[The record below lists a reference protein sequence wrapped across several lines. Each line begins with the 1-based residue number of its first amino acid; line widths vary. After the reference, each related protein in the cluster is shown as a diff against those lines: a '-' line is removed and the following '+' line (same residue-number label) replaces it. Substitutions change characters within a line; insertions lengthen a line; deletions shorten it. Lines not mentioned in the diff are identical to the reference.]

1 MDVILQMGLL
11 IAIDAALIGVL
22 ALALAPLMVYKRAAF
37 AVLKR
42 NFIGYFAN
50 PTGYVF
56 LCFFVILTTCVAFLP
71 PQFFASNLANLD
83 QLNYWLPLIMLIY
96 IPSITMSI
104 WAEERRQGTDELL
117 LTLPAD
123 DFDIVVGKY
132 LAAAAIYTAA
142 LLFSQLSNFAVLVSL
157 SLGQLDVGML
167 FTTYLGYWLMGLAM
181 LSLGMIASFL
191 TPNLTVGFLLGVLF
205 NVPLVAANYADWFIP
220 SYTWA
225 QRIKQLGI
233 AAYLDDFGRGVVSLG
248 GVLYFLLVIM
258 VGIYLSMVLVGRRHW
273 YGGRD
278 GESLLGHYLVRIV
291 SLVVVAL
298 SANILFAYYD
308 PVRVDTTQNQVS
320 SLSSATR
327 ALVSNLDTKQPIKIE
342 AYISTNIPEQYMKV
356 RHDLMSMLKEL
367 QRLGGSKLQVM
378 VYDNVDP
385 YSDRAQ
391 QADQRYGIKPQRVN
405 TESRGQFRDE
415 QIILG
420 AAFTSGLEKVVIPF
434 FDFGASIEYEL
445 VRSIATVAR
454 GERYTIGV
462 VQTDAQMLG
471 GMTFS
476 GMSPQQ
482 IPKRAIVG
490 ELELQYKVEQV
501 DANNPIDA
509 EKYDALLLVQPS
521 SLVPTQL
528 PNVIAA
534 IEAGIPTAIFEDPIP
549 VFIRGVP
556 GTGMPKQA
564 PGGMFGGGQ
573 PPPEKCNIQQL
584 WDALGIQVLGR
595 MGDQSLGMQGP
606 PLYQPEMVWQA
617 YNPYP
622 QLDFSYMGPEFVYV
636 RDKIPSPNG
645 TSTVGLSQEDS
656 TTKGLEEILFPFPG
670 GLKRISG
677 TGLEFEKLCSTNPD
691 ISGSYPFNKWI
702 DNRYD
707 QFELEKA
714 RGAVSGEKILAAR
727 ITGKRKNAEDVQKMA
742 DDGAAEKE
750 ADKKSADKK
759 SDDKKQADSDKK
771 KRDGMHVVYVTDVDI
786 LGDEF
791 LGIRARPDSQLN
803 FRFDNVT
810 FVLNVLDS
818 LVGDERF
825 NAIRSRK
832 LRYSTLALVEAETQQ
847 VREADQVR
855 RKELKEDYDKAIN
868 ELKEKRE
875 AAIKSLDQRV
885 KDLQDKQ
892 ARGEDISLDELMR
905 IQTEQREKA
914 DQLQKQATQ
923 QDARLQRQRDNDIE
937 KSRRD
942 YEQRIATI
950 QARYKFWAVFLPPL
964 PPILVALV
972 VFARRRLRER
982 EGISRTRLK

>member
-22 ALALAPLMVYKRAAF
+22 ALALLPLMVFKRAAF

-42 NFIGYFAN
+42 NFVGYFAN

-71 PQFFASNLANLD
+71 PEFFASNLANLD

-104 WAEERRQGTDELL
+104 WSEERRQGTDELL

-132 LAAAAIYTAA
+132 LAAAAIFTAA

-181 LSLGMIASFL
+181 LSLGMVASFL

-233 AAYLDDFGRGVVSLG
+233 AAYLDDFGRGVISFG
-248 GVLYFLLVIM
+248 GVLYFLMVIV

-298 SANILFAYYD
+298 SANMLFAFYD
-308 PVRVDTTQNQVS
+308 PVRVDTTKNQVS

-327 ALVSNLDTKQPIKIE
+327 AIVKDLDTKQPIKVE

-367 QRLGGSKLQVM
+367 DRLGGSKLEVL

-385 YSDRAQ
+385 YSERAQ

-420 AAFTSGLEKVVIPF
+420 AAFTSGLEKVVVPF
-434 FDFGASIEYEL
+434 FDFGAPIEYEL
-445 VRSIATVAR
+445 VRSIATVAQ

-471 GMTFS
+471 GMTFA

-482 IPKRAIVG
+482 IPKRAIVS

-501 DANNPIDA
+501 DANNPIDV

-549 VFIRGVP
+549 VFVRGVP

-573 PPPEKCNIQQL
+573 PPPEKCDIQQL
-584 WDALGIQVLGR
+584 FSALGIQVLGR
-595 MGDQSLGMQGP
+595 MGDQSLGMPGGP
-606 PLYQPEMVWQA
+606 PLFQPELVWQA

-622 QLDFSYMGPEFVYV
+622 QLDFSYMGPEFVYI
-636 RDKIPSPNG
+636 RDKIPSPSG
-645 TSTVGLSQEDS
+645 MVAVGLNTEDS
-656 TTKGLEEILFPFPG
+656 VTRGLEEILFPFPG

-677 TGLEFEKLCSTNPD
+677 TGLSFEKLCQTHPE

-702 DNRYD
+702 DHRFD
-707 QFELEKA
+707 PSELDKV
-714 RGAVSGEKILAAR
+714 RGEVSGEKIVAAR
-727 ITGKRKNAEDVQKMA
+727 IKGKRKSGEGVQKMA
-742 DDGAAEKE
+742 DDEPKKE
-750 ADKKSADKK
+750 DAKK
-759 SDDKKQADSDKK
+759 DDKKDNAKDDTK
-771 KRDGMHVVYVTDVDI
+771 KRDGMHVVYVTDIDV

-791 LGIRARPDSQLN
+791 LGIRARPDKQLD

-810 FVLNVLDS
+810 FVLNILDS

-825 NAIRSRK
+825 NDIRSRK

-847 VREADQVR
+847 VRLDDEVR
-855 RKELKEDYDKAIN
+855 RKELKEDYDKAVN
-868 ELKEKRE
+868 EMKEKRE
-875 AAIKSLDQRV
+875 EAIKLLDQRV
-885 KDLQDKQ
+885 KELQDKQ
-892 ARGEDISLDELMR
+892 ARGEQISLDELVR
-905 IQTEQREKA
+905 IQTEQSEMQGK
-914 DQLQKQATQ
+914 LQKQAERE
-923 QDARLQRQRDNDIE
+923 DARLKRQRDNDIE

-942 YEQRIATI
+942 YEQRVAGI

>member
-11 IAIDAALIGVL
+11 IAIDAVLIGVL
-22 ALALAPLMVYKRAAF
+22 ALALSPLMVFKRAAF

-56 LCFFVILTTCVAFLP
+56 LCFFVVVTTCMAFLP

-83 QLNYWLPLIMLIY
+83 QLNYWLPVIMLFY

-104 WAEERRQGTDELL
+104 WSEERRQGTDELL

-132 LAAAAIYTAA
+132 LAAGAIYTAA

-181 LSLGMIASFL
+181 LSLGMVASFL

-248 GVLYFLLVIM
+248 GVLYFLLVIA

-298 SANILFAYYD
+298 SANMLFAFYD
-308 PVRVDTTQNQVS
+308 PVRVDTTKNQVS

-327 ALVSNLDTKQPIKIE
+327 SLVRNLDSEHPIKVE
-342 AYISTNIPEQYMKV
+342 AYISTDIPEQYMQV

-367 QRLGGSKLQVM
+367 QRLGGSKLKVN

-385 YSDRAQ
+385 YSDRAK
-391 QADQRYGIKPQRVN
+391 QAEDRYNIRPQRV
-405 TESRGQFRDE
+405 TVESGSRYSDE
-415 QIILG
+415 QVILG
-420 AAFTSGLEKVVIPF
+420 AAFTSGLEKVVVPF
-434 FDFGASIEYEL
+434 FEYGTPVEYEL

-454 GERYTIGV
+454 GERHTIGV
-462 VQTDAQMLG
+462 VTTDAQMFG
-471 GMTFS
+471 GVSFNM
-476 GMSPQQ
+476 MQPQSR
-482 IPKRAIVG
+482 PKRAIIT
-490 ELELQYKVEQV
+490 ELELQYKVDQV
-501 DANNPIDA
+501 DPTNPIDTQ
-509 EKYDALLLVQPS
+509 KYDALLVVQPS
-521 SLVPTQL
+521 SLAPNQL
-528 PNVIAA
+528 PNLITA
-534 IEAGIPTAIFEDPIP
+534 IESGIPTAIFEDPAP
-549 VFIRGVP
+549 VFMREAP
-556 GTGMPKQA
+556 GTGSPRQA
-564 PGGMFGGGQ
+564 PGGMFGGGA
-573 PPPEKCNIQQL
+573 PPPEKGNIQQL

-595 MGDQSLGMQGP
+595 MGDQSLGMQQGP
-606 PLYQPEMVWQA
+606 PLYQPDLVWQQ

-622 QLDFSYMGPEFVYV
+622 QISDIGYMGPEFVFV
-636 RDKIPSPNG
+636 RDRIPAPSG
-645 TSTVGLSQEDS
+645 VTSVGLSRED
-656 TTKGLEEILFPFPG
+656 TVTKGLEEVLFPFPG
-670 GLKRISG
+670 ALKRISG
-677 TGLEFEKLCSTNPD
+677 TGLGFEKLCSTNPD
-691 ISGSYPFNKWI
+691 ISGAYSVAKWNETRMSG
-702 DNRYD
+702 DMTLLD
-707 QFELEKA
+707 EA
-714 RGAVSGEKILAAR
+714 RGAISGEKIIAAR
-727 ITGKRKNAEDVQKMA
+727 IKGKKKDADAPQKMA
-742 DDGAAEKE
+742 DDEAEKAE
-750 ADKKSADKK
+750 AKQDGKKSGDK
-759 SDDKKQADSDKK
+759 SDEKKP
-771 KRDGMHVVYVTDVDI
+771 DGMHVVYVTDIDV

-791 LGIRARPDSQLN
+791 LGIRARPDRQLD

-810 FVLNVLDS
+810 FVLNILDS

-825 NAIRSRK
+825 NEIRSRK

-847 VREADQVR
+847 LRQEDQER
-855 RKELKEDYDKAIN
+855 RKKLKEDFDAAV
-868 ELKEKRE
+868 KEITTKRDE
-875 AAIKSLDQRV
+875 AMKSLQESV
-885 KDLQDKQ
+885 KALQDKQ
-892 ARGEDISLDELMR
+892 ARGEAISLDELMR
-905 IQTEQREKA
+905 LTTTQGEREKT
-914 DQLQKQATQ
+914 LQSQAEQ
-923 QDARLQRQRDNDIE
+923 QQARLTRQRDNDIE

-942 YEQRIATI
+942 YEQRIAAI

-982 EGISRTRLK
+982 EGIARTRLK